1 MPKYSPEKKN
11 AAMERMAE
19 IGVMKTSEELGISVP
34 TLYKW
39 RNENKE
45 SASPARLNQEDL
57 QDILGNDP
65 YLEKK
70 VKQFETENAT
80 LREEN
85 QALRDKV
92 SKMKKAML
100 NLME

>member
-1 MPKYSPEKKN
+1 MPKYSPDKKN

-39 RNENKE
+39 RNEGKE
-45 SASPARLNQEDL
+45 SASPVRLNQEDL
-57 QDILGNDP
+57 KDIMGSDP

-70 VKQFETENAT
+70 VKQFEAENAA

-92 SKMKKAML
+92 SKMRKAML